1 MNRCSL
7 FDFNRSTTVP
17 NVISSPFPTS
27 FFAKYIRRHKEI
39 PRPANE
45 LINAIEDYPSIA
57 KDLQA
62 HLDKVMRTTH
72 LTEGQLGQISETDT
86 PAAVPGVKW

>member
-1 MNRCSL
+1 MFHFLSELYNRKTDPDAL
-7 FDFNRSTTVP
+7 T
-17 NVISSPFPTS
+17 NVI
-27 FFAKYIRRHKEI
+27 
-39 PRPANE
+39 
-45 LINAIEDYPSIA
+45 EDHPSIE
-57 KDLQA
+57 KELQA